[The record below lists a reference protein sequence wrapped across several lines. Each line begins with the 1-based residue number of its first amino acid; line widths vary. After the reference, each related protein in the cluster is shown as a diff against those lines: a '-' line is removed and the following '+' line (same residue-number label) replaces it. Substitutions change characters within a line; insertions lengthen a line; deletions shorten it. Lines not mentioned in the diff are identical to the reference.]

1 MKLVFSPTLL
11 LRALFVSQ
19 FLVSAVHAV
28 TFEPS
33 FDEAEWQADGS
44 VFECKLSHNIPYY
57 GKAVFYRQAGE
68 MQEFYLDSATSRM
81 KTGKAS
87 LMAKA
92 PDWKLGAKT
101 KNLGLVPVT
110 QGRKPINLGRQ
121 MSERMLSE
129 LFQGF
134 SLVMTRQPWYGAE
147 QSIQVAMTPIQFRA
161 AYGDY
166 LDCLST
172 LLPVN
177 FDQISRTPIYFPSG
191 SEELHAREMRKLD
204 NVVIYVNAD
213 PTVEAFY
220 IDGHTDS
227 KGARTENL
235 ELSKMRAEM
244 VAQYLISN
252 GVDASKITSRW
263 HGERYPV
270 ESNRGR
276 RGRSQN
282 RRVTIRLDRAP
293 ALEDALA
300 PEVAQKN

>member
-1 MKLVFSPTLL
+1 MRIVFSTAILL
-11 LRALFVSQ
+11 KALLVSQ
-19 FLVSAVHAV
+19 FLLSAAHAV
-28 TFEPS
+28 TFEPT

-44 VFECKLSHNIPYY
+44 VFECKLSHDIPYY
-57 GKAVFYRQAGE
+57 GAAVFYRRAGE

-87 LMAKA
+87 VVAQA
-92 PDWKLGAKT
+92 PEWKMGT
-101 KNLGLVPVT
+101 KNRSLGLVPVT
-110 QGRKPINLGRQ
+110 QGRKPINLGQ
-121 MSERMLSE
+121 KMSERMLSE
-129 LFQGF
+129 LFQGY
-134 SLVMTRQPWYGAE
+134 SLVLTRQPWYGAE

-161 AYGDY
+161 AYGHY

-177 FDQISRTPIYFPSG
+177 FDQIARTPIYFPSG
-191 SEELHAREMRKLD
+191 SENLHAREMRKLD

-235 ELSKMRAEM
+235 ELSKMRVEM

-270 ESNRGR
+270 ESNRSR
-276 RGRSQN
+276 SGRSQN
-282 RRVTIRLDRAP
+282 RRVTIRLDRLAAP
-293 ALEDALA
+293 EDISS
-300 PEVAQKN
+300 PEVALKN